1 MLFTPLTPTAAA
13 HKARLMDEAL
23 AADAKLDRLVALIGV
38 YRAARI
44 KEAQQACTLK
54 CSGMIARSQA
64 EYDILGLIEDVF
76 LIDTDDACEA
86 IADECLSECNYDVR
100 QRRNPVED
108 AADFADYLYDFAM
121 DAVMVAQYEAR
132 PAESYIPG
140 RAA

>member
-1 MLFTPLTPTAAA
+1 MPHPLTPTAAA

-23 AADAKLDRLVALIGV
+23 AADAKLDRMVALIGV

-54 CSGMIARSQA
+54 TGGMIARSQA

-76 LIDTDDACEA
+76 LIDTDDAREA
-86 IADECLSECNYDVR
+86 IADECLAECNYDVR

-108 AADFADYLYDFAM
+108 AAETVDWLYDMARDM
-121 DAVMVAQYEAR
+121 QLVSAYEREMGA
-132 PAESYIPG
+132 
-140 RAA
+140 